1 MSLLSSI
8 FNLFFKSDFF
18 SKLLV
23 ISLFIFGIVVLFL
36 FFYGALRFYYKKNEI
51 IFILNKCKDN
61 QVIIGNENNF
71 SALLI
76 HALKKSNH
84 DSLFNVL
91 ITAFLGT
98 ELKIKSV
105 FGIAAVIS
113 PLLGL
118 LGTIWGI
125 MHVFLNLGN
134 SGADLAAIAPG
145 IAEALITTLAGLF
158 VAIPGLIAYHIFA
171 YFIKSYLIL
180 AQVAY
185 EEMIIKKKSE
195 GK

>member
-1 MSLLSSI
+1 MSLLYSI

-23 ISLFIFGIVVLFL
+23 IALFIFGLMVLFL
-36 FFYGALRFYYKKNEI
+36 FFYGLIRFYYKKNEI
-51 IFILNKCKDN
+51 SFVLLKLKNNENIVGD
-61 QVIIGNENNF
+61 ENNF

-76 HALKKSNH
+76 HGIKKSKD
-84 DSLFNVL
+84 DSLFNTL
-91 ITAFLGT
+91 ITAFLKT
-98 ELKIKSV
+98 ELKIKSIFSV
-105 FGIAAVIS
+105 AAVVS

-125 MHVFLNLGN
+125 MHVFLNLTH
-134 SGADLAAIAPG
+134 SADLTAIAPG

-158 VAIPGLIAYHIFA
+158 VAIPGLIAYHIFT

-185 EEMIIKKKSE
+185 EEITIKKKD
-195 GK
+195 